1 MTTTTAN
8 AAAPQTEPDW
18 GAIRR
23 EFPTLENFVYLDI
36 SKKAILPRRVEEFI
50 SEWMRD
56 IYEEPSDKPPL
67 DQKVAG

>member
-36 SKKAILPRRVEEFI
+36 SKKAILP
-50 SEWMRD
+50 
-56 IYEEPSDKPPL
+56 
-67 DQKVAG
+67 QAGRGIHQRMGA